1 MSNYHNEYT
10 QELLVE
16 SYTESGYSEDK
27 AIELALKHWKEHSD
41 AYLD

>member
-1 MSNYHNEYT
+1 MSNHQNEQI

-16 SYTESGYSEDK
+16 IYTESGYSEDK